1 MEPNLKNGGMLPSA
15 IALKDSLSQKP
26 AISSGLEML
35 TASQLDLLRLSQIE
49 IDERVNNSVRL
60 AALLSRL
67 RTPSTNGNLQKA

>member
-1 MEPNLKNGGMLPSA
+1 MEQTWNNGGLTPSA
-15 IALKDSLSQKP
+15 MALRDSLSQKP

-35 TASQLDLLRLSQIE
+35 SASQLDLLRLSQIE